1 MEMLEPH
8 SDSTLMR
15 AEGRSPLATV
25 PFREGRQLHLFE
37 NPETAMQLDRA
48 LWYRSFAPQVSS
60 LHSLAPYPHRISATT
75 AQVLIDLYSQPG
87 DVVLDPFARSG
98 TIAFEAAA
106 AGRIAWANDLS
117 PYAQTLTAAKLAAPP
132 SRRAAQEQ
140 AIALFPKILALA
152 PEQDLSKVPTWVQE
166 FFHPN
171 TLREILAAVAVFQAE
186 GHPFLLGCLL
196 GILHHTQASALS
208 YPSRSESPYLR
219 RASYPPEQ
227 FPERYA
233 YREVRSRL
241 LAKIQ
246 RLYRRPLL
254 SDQWAQR
261 HYRVWQHDG
270 VTIPLAESSIDAII
284 THPPHPGAFSYL
296 RDQRLRLYFLGHP
309 HWQDLEA
316 PMVRSRDY
324 PARMATVLTTLT
336 RLLKPGGWGVLV
348 FSPGQPAHSPTTL
361 LSPWLT
367 LVRDLPAQPLIVR
380 TIYEAETLHR
390 SRSPHALPAESIL
403 VLQRY

>member
-1 MEMLEPH
+1 MGTLEPQ
-8 SDSTLMR
+8 SDPILNRM
-15 AEGRSPLATV
+15 EGLSPLATM
-25 PFREGRQLHLFE
+25 PFREGRQLNLFE

-60 LHSLAPYPHRISATT
+60 LHSLAPHPHRISATT

-87 DVVLDPFARSG
+87 DVVLDPFAGSG

-106 AGRIAWANDLS
+106 AGRIVWANDLS
-117 PYAQTLTAAKLAAPP
+117 PYAQALTAAKLAVPI

-152 PEQDLSKVPTWVQE
+152 PEQDLSEVPAWVQE

-171 TLREILAAVAVFQAE
+171 TLREILAAVAVFKAE
-186 GHPFLLGCLL
+186 AHPFLLGCLL
-196 GILHHTQASALS
+196 GILHHAQASALS

-219 RASYPPEQ
+219 RASYPPDH
-227 FPERYA
+227 FPQLYA
-233 YREVRSRL
+233 YRDVRSRL

-261 HYRVWQHDG
+261 HYRLWQQDG
-270 VTIPLAESSIDAII
+270 ITMPLAASSIDAII

-309 HWQDLEA
+309 HWQDLETT
-316 PMVRSRDY
+316 MVGPTDY
-324 PARMATVLTTLT
+324 LARMATLLTTLA

-348 FSPGQPAHSPTTL
+348 FTPGQPAHSPSTL
-361 LSPWLT
+361 LQPWIT
-367 LVRDLPAQPLIVR
+367 LVRDLPAQPFIVQ
-380 TIYEAETLHR
+380 TVYEAETVHR
-390 SRSPHALPAESIL
+390 SRSPRALPAESIL
-403 VLQRY
+403 VLQRC